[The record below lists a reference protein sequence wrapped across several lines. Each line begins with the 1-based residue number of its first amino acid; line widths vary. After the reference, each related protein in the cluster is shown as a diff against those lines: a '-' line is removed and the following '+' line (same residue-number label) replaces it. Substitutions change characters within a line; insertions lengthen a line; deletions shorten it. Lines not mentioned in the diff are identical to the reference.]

1 MMRPAE
7 VWPRLFVS
15 DREFAASRPHLERLG
30 AGLVVNMAENV
41 DDPEFPEL
49 NGGLRQVKYG
59 IFDWDPADMEPQER
73 ERTIENV
80 GLAVEEIQ
88 RGLASGRVLVHCIAG
103 LSRSPIT
110 CMAWLHRHQNMS
122 WDFAERRVVE
132 MHPASAVHN
141 VALRRFLQRRLLPR
155 GKSIM

>member
-1 MMRPAE
+1 MPRAFE
-7 VWPRLFVS
+7 VWEGLFIS
-15 DREFAASRPHLERLG
+15 DGEFAASRAHLQRLG
-30 AGLVVNMAENV
+30 VSLVVNMAENL

-49 NGGLRQVKYG
+49 NGGLRQVKCG
-59 IFDWDPADMEPQER
+59 IWDWDPAQMEPEER
-73 ERTIENV
+73 ERTVENV
-80 GLAVEEIQ
+80 HLAVEEIQ
-88 RGLASGRVLVHCIAG
+88 RGLATGRVLVHCIAG